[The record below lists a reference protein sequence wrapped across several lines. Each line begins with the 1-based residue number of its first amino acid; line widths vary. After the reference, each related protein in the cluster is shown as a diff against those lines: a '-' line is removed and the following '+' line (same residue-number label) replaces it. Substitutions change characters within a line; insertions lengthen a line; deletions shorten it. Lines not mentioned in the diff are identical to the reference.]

1 MALSKRTSENE
12 DDFLFFFVDA
22 VEIGNK
28 NTAEGIEI
36 RMLAIHTLKIGCRVV
51 SYDSKRSDQAARN
64 ASISRFSF
72 DRIPYGRG
80 KSNNIVLR

>member
-36 RMLAIHTLKIGCRVV
+36 RMLAIQTLKIGCRVV
-51 SYDSKRSDQAARN
+51 SYDSNVQSDQAARN

-72 DRIPYGRG
+72 DRIAC
-80 KSNNIVLR
+80 V

>member
-1 MALSKRTSENE
+1 VALSKRTSENE

-36 RMLAIHTLKIGCRVV
+36 RMLAIQTLKIGCRVV
-51 SYDSKRSDQAARN
+51 SYDSNVQSDQAARN
-64 ASISRFSF
+64 ASTSRFSF
-72 DRIPYGRG
+72 DRMAC
-80 KSNNIVLR
+80 V

>member
-1 MALSKRTSENE
+1 VALSKRTSENE

-36 RMLAIHTLKIGCRVV
+36 RMLAIQTLKIGCRVV
-51 SYDSKRSDQAARN
+51 SYDSNVQSDQAARN

-72 DRIPYGRG
+72 DRIAC
-80 KSNNIVLR
+80 V